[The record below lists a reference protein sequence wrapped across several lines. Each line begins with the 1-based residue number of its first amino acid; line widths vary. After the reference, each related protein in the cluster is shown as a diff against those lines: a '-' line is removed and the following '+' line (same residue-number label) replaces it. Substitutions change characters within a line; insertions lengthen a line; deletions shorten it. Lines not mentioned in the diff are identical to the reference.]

1 MVMKE
6 KKSALSDA
14 SINNESITRE
24 AEENVIAIILTEP
37 ERVDDI
43 LASLNE
49 DDFSYIPT
57 KFIFQTVKE
66 LRNEDKAIDH
76 LSVWDKLKGDGKLD
90 LVGGEERLF
99 HIEKKT
105 LNYIIDIDEDIKILK
120 RNSNQRRLIELGERI
135 KNIALKRDPSEVLA
149 EIDNAIT
156 NLSPSIDRD
165 IKVDLKSHKEEIM
178 KEISEPD
185 NLKQSTIFKGFR
197 FKAGDVI
204 LLKGKTGHGKTAVA
218 LNVTA
223 DLLMGAGTSNKPL
236 SVYYFTFEQQ
246 RKEIISWIAQIMGMS
261 PETLIDTRG
270 DKLNVLYG
278 ISKITDIEAYVR
290 KWTRLRELL
299 DLVVIDYDTYLEP
312 VGRFD
317 NEERRVNAISKA
329 LKRMAVKYDTTVLLL
344 SQVSDDGKA
353 KWGRVKEEDASV
365 VINIE
370 TDEEQEK
377 LLLDKDQ
384 NWSITLH
391 VQKSR
396 NGEFGEKT
404 LTFDRKTRA
413 VTPEEKVEGKRAVLE

>member
-1 MVMKE
+1 MVINE
-6 KKSALSDA
+6 RKSALSDA
-14 SINNESITRE
+14 SINDDESITRK
-24 AEENVIAIILTEP
+24 AERNVIGGLLLSP
-37 ERVDDI
+37 EKTDDI
-43 LASLNE
+43 LALLNE
-49 DDFSYIPT
+49 DDFNYLPT
-57 KFIFQTVKE
+57 KTIFQAIKKI
-66 LRNEDKAIDH
+66 RDKNGGIDI
-76 LSVWDKLKGDGKLD
+76 LSVWTKLQEEGKLE
-90 LVGGEERLF
+90 LIGGELVLNHLADEVADDPSADI
-99 HIEKKT
+99 IEDAKT
-105 LNYIIDIDEDIKILK
+105 LRKKAD
-120 RNSNQRRLIELGERI
+120 QRRIRELGQMIMES
-135 KNIALKRDPSEVLA
+135 ASKREPNELLA

-156 NLSPSIDRD
+156 ALTPSIDRD
-165 IKVDLKSHKEEIM
+165 IKVDLKSQKEEIM
-178 KEISEPD
+178 KEISDPD
-185 NLKQSTIFKGFR
+185 NFKQSTIFKGFR

-218 LNVTA
+218 LNITA
-223 DLLMGAGTSNKPL
+223 DLLMGAATSSEPL

-246 RKEIISWIAQIMGMS
+246 RKEIISWIAQIMGIS

-290 KWTRLRELL
+290 KWTRLKGPL

-329 LKRMAVKYDTTVLLL
+329 LKRMAVKYDTSVLLL

-370 TDEEQEK
+370 TDDKQEK
-377 LLLDKDQ
+377 LLLDKEQ
-384 NWSITLH
+384 NWSITLK

-396 NGEFGEKT
+396 NGEFEGKT

-413 VTPEEKVEGKRAVLE
+413 VTPEERLEYE